1 MMIQYNVAVS
11 LLEEA
16 LKVGM
21 YMIDI
26 LMQYFMYSIYY
37 AYMCQVIMYL

>member
-16 LKVGM
+16 LKVDM

-26 LMQYFMYSIYY
+26 LMRYFMYSIYY